1 MSSRQQVN
9 QSQIQENDNPS
20 EPSARLNLLIFGI
33 IFIGMNLR
41 APLTS
46 VGPLV
51 GMIRDDLG
59 ISNTLAGVLTT
70 FPLLAF
76 ALVSPFAPKLV
87 RRFEINKVLLATL
100 PLLIIGIILRS
111 VSGIGTLLLGTTV
124 LGFAISICNVL
135 LPSLIKKE
143 FPKKIGFLTGIY
155 SVSMNLCGAVA
166 SGISIPLASDLG
178 LGWKGAIG
186 CWAVLAFISL
196 FVWLPQT
203 RYGQKQISI
212 GILDSREESVNIW
225 RSELAWKVTFFM
237 GLQSL
242 MFYTIVA
249 WLPEILFERGL
260 NSSSSGWMLSLLQFS
275 LLPFTFIIPVISV
288 RMTSQR
294 LLVIFIFLLL
304 VVGYSGLLI
313 GGNSLIPVWAI
324 LIGIGVGS
332 AFSLSMMFFTL
343 KTQNSRQAAE
353 LSGMAQAIGY
363 LLASIGP
370 TLFGWMHDITHN
382 WTLPLIILVVA
393 AVFLLIFGLGAGK
406 NQYVSLN

>member
-1 MSSRQQVN
+1 
-9 QSQIQENDNPS
+9 
-20 EPSARLNLLIFGI
+20 
-33 IFIGMNLR
+33 
-41 APLTS
+41 
-46 VGPLV
+46 
-51 GMIRDDLG
+51 
-59 ISNTLAGVLTT
+59 
-70 FPLLAF
+70 
-76 ALVSPFAPKLV
+76 
-87 RRFEINKVLLATL
+87 
-100 PLLIIGIILRS
+100 
-111 VSGIGTLLLGTTV
+111 
-124 LGFAISICNVL
+124 
-135 LPSLIKKE
+135 
-143 FPKKIGFLTGIY
+143 
-155 SVSMNLCGAVA
+155 MNLCGAVA

-186 CWAVLAFISL
+186 CWAVLTFISL

-203 RYGQKQISI
+203 RFGQKQISI
-212 GILDSREESVNIW
+212 GILDSRDESVNIW
-225 RSELAWKVTFFM
+225 RSGLAWKVTFFM

-249 WLPEILFERGL
+249 WLPEILFDRGL

-275 LLPFTFIIPVISV
+275 LLPFTFIIPVISG

-343 KTQNSRQAAE
+343 RTQNSRQAAE

-393 AVFLLIFGLGAGK
+393 SVFLLIFGLGAGK
-406 NQYVSLN
+406 NQTISLN